1 MQKWELKCLNIK
13 EESPHHHTVKRD
25 PSIFNIQLASS
36 GVCRT
41 WLPAKKKKSSKK
53 NAPGPVGV
61 EALAHQMR
69 RRPSLHQ
76 GAMQAVQ
83 IVAWTSPWDAAR
95 LASVPPTFPASMVV
109 SPACGHGTSSRGN
122 VGGGDD
128 IDPPRCALSP

>member
-1 MQKWELKCLNIK
+1 MPK
-13 EESPHHHTVKRD
+13 HKRGKPP
-25 PSIFNIQLASS
+25 PSNSKKGSKLLQYQLASS
-36 GVCRT
+36 GVCPT
-41 WLPAKKKKSSKK
+41 WLLAKTQKNSNE

-95 LASVPPTFPASMVV
+95 LASVPPTFAAPLVV
-109 SPACGHGTSSRGN
+109 SPTCGHGTSSRGSI
-122 VGGGDD
+122 GDGDD